1 VRAIF
6 SPATEAGAT
15 FQSAAISPA
24 NAQDVVRR
32 WAGAGVTAVASY
44 NDDIAAYVIA
54 GALRSGMKV
63 PNELAVLAGSL
74 QGVVDRPSERVVSV
88 NVSPR

>member
-1 VRAIF
+1 VRLLVL
-6 SPATEAGAT
+6 THGRAGDLPPGHGSRAT
-15 FQSAAISPA
+15 FQSGAISPA

-54 GALRSGMKV
+54 APCV
-63 PNELAVLAGSL
+63 PA
-74 QGVVDRPSERVVSV
+74 
-88 NVSPR
+88 